1 MIDIDQAVGYMNL
14 NFTWKIKGPQM
25 AKTLLSKVVT
35 FALTNIEAFRR
46 VVYLRKCGTGLR
58 VD

>member
-35 FALTNIEAFRR
+35 FALTDIEAFRR
-46 VVYLRKCGTGLR
+46 VVYLRKCGTG
-58 VD
+58 